1 MAKSLTELSD
11 ADLVSELA
19 EAKRDLHALRFQNAT
34 GELENTSRLSQVRRS
49 IARLMTEQ
57 RAREIA
63 AEATTGA
70 SS

>member
-1 MAKSLTELSD
+1 MADSVTELSD
-11 ADLVSELA
+11 ADLASELA
-19 EAKRDLHALRFQNAT
+19 DAKRDLHTLRFQHAT
-34 GELENTSRLSQVRRS
+34 GELENTSRLAQVRKS

-63 AEATTGA
+63 AEATGA

>member
-1 MAKSLTELSD
+1 MAKALTDLSD
-11 ADLVSELA
+11 ADLASELA
-19 EAKRDLHALRFQNAT
+19 EAKQDMQKLRFQHAT
-34 GELENTSRLSQVRRS
+34 GELENISRLGQVRKS

-63 AEATTGA
+63 AATGA